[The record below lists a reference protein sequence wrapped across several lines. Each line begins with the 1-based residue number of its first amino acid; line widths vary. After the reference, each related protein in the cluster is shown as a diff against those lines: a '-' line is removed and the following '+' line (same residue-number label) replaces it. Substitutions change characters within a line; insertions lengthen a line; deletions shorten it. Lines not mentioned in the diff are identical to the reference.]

1 MLSQGI
7 MYRVCEELL
16 NVVSDY
22 YESGEYI
29 KPFRSKDLADCVL
42 QHSAAVGVASMAAGV
57 LPLAGAVVAMGAGT
71 VAIWKMYVKICSIIG
86 VPFGKNKLK
95 ALASAALTNIVTQLA
110 GIYAFQIAS
119 SIIPGMGIISC
130 GVIDFASTYIAGLLF
145 LMVLTRLFK
154 TGRNDVENMSDE
166 ELIDTV
172 KSAMASIDM
181 KMIFKEAKN
190 IFMDMRRD
198 GSLEQMG
205 AEADISDEEET
216 AEMSCEPKSEVK

>member
-16 NVVSDY
+16 NVVSEY

-42 QHSAAVGVASMAAGV
+42 QHSAAVGVAAMAIGV
-57 LPLAGAVVAMGAGT
+57 LPLAGAVVAMGVGT

-95 ALASAALTNIVTQLA
+95 ALASAALTNIATQLA
-110 GIYAFQIAS
+110 ATYALQIAS
-119 SIIPGMGIISC
+119 SIIPGTGIISS
-130 GVIDFASTYIAGLLF
+130 GVINFASTYIAGLLF
-145 LMVLTRLFK
+145 LLVLTRLFK

-166 ELIDTV
+166 ELINTV

-181 KMIFKEAKN
+181 KVIFKEAKN

-205 AEADISDEEET
+205 AEVDISDEEET
-216 AEMSCEPKSEVK
+216 DAVPSEPESEVK